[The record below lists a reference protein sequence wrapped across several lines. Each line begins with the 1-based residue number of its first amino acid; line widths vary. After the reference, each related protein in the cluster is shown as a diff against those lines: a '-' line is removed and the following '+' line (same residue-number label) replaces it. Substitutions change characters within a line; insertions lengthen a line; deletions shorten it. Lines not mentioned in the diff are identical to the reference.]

1 MRRASGANDVND
13 TPLGTSEWNSNRTV
27 TTPGSH
33 FTGSMASSF
42 KSSSTSTDNAPD
54 VGGLCVVEEVDG
66 VCGAGAASSPMS
78 DESGQD
84 ENGAVNGSTIN
95 SVRST
100 ATPRVSGDASGAIRG
115 REVTLQWALQA
126 ICHAALLEL

>member
-1 MRRASGANDVND
+1 MRRASGASGVNVA
-13 TPLGTSEWNSNRTV
+13 LFRTSVWNSNRTV

-33 FTGSMASSF
+33 FTGSVALSF
-42 KSSSTSTDNAPD
+42 ISSSISTAKAPD
-54 VGGLCVVEEVDG
+54 IGGLCVVEEVDG

-95 SVRST
+95 RVRST
-100 ATPRVSGDASGAIRG
+100 ARPRLRGDAIGG
-115 REVTLQWALQA
+115 KGVTLQW
-126 ICHAALLEL
+126 